1 MPPVLSVVI
10 VSWNVRDLLR
20 RALSSI
26 RGSWPATAVPELIVV
41 DNASQD
47 GSAEMVRS
55 EYPEVRL
62 IANDENRG
70 FTGGNNQGIGFATGD
85 YVLLLNPDTEI
96 VEDALATMVAY
107 LQEHGDVGLVGPKL
121 LDPDGSPQ
129 SSRRRFPDLSV
140 LFLESTWLESLLPRR
155 HLQRYYVDDVSDS
168 VVQDVDW
175 VTGAAMMVRRQV
187 IESVGRLDESF
198 FMYSEELD
206 WCRRI
211 KSSGWRIVY
220 LPTARVI
227 HYGGKSSDQV
237 VAARHIYFQSSKVRY
252 TSKHHGRMIAEVLR
266 IWLLGQY
273 VWQSILEALKWV
285 VGHHRALRRERL
297 HAYSE
302 VLRSGLRR
310 SHQERDG

>member
-20 RALSSI
+20 RAMSSI

-107 LQEHGDVGLVGPKL
+107 LQEHGDVGLVG
-121 LDPDGSPQ
+121 
-129 SSRRRFPDLSV
+129 
-140 LFLESTWLESLLPRR
+140 E
-155 HLQRYYVDDVSDS
+155 
-168 VVQDVDW
+168 
-175 VTGAAMMVRRQV
+175 
-187 IESVGRLDESF
+187 GRLQLVVITAVL
-198 FMYSEELD
+198 YPPA
-206 WCRRI
+206 
-211 KSSGWRIVY
+211 
-220 LPTARVI
+220 LP
-227 HYGGKSSDQV
+227 
-237 VAARHIYFQSSKVRY
+237 
-252 TSKHHGRMIAEVLR
+252 
-266 IWLLGQY
+266 
-273 VWQSILEALKWV
+273 
-285 VGHHRALRRERL
+285 
-297 HAYSE
+297 
-302 VLRSGLRR
+302 
-310 SHQERDG
+310 